1 MEQTESD
8 SSFVWE
14 LSILVVSEEHEQQI
28 VCSPSFFF
36 EFPRFE
42 SEDDVQDVL
51 FDEGCWFMHKVVQ
64 VSEDRTEALLFPT
77 SGQVEVKLTFREQE
91 KQVLCSE
98 FTRGLY
104 RLDPDQSLD
113 GFYHVDRQMSKGE
126 TDFTVL
132 WIKQNILQGVRHF
145 VPAEVLP
152 PSFVQMME
160 KFIRKG
166 RKIKFAPKKGMLDIT
181 FFDNRKPPALLLG
194 SSEGSIDP
202 STFLVQDLKME
213 LSKRNLSP
221 NGKKSELIRRLRNFV
236 PSDSRNVTM
245 SGSTLNDFEESVR
258 VKDEVETDETP
269 KGKQRKMVT
278 SNKTKVNSISQ
289 PVQKQVTPPRNV
301 QLKSVL
307 KGTTRSDYR
316 IKQYNPDDKR
326 YAKLVELNTR
336 RNITE
341 PPKLVYSVF
350 PSASL
355 SYTYFQLITCSSL
368 DQPY

>member
-1 MEQTESD
+1 
-8 SSFVWE
+8 
-14 LSILVVSEEHEQQI
+14 
-28 VCSPSFFF
+28 
-36 EFPRFE
+36 
-42 SEDDVQDVL
+42 
-51 FDEGCWFMHKVVQ
+51 
-64 VSEDRTEALLFPT
+64 
-77 SGQVEVKLTFREQE
+77 
-91 KQVLCSE
+91 
-98 FTRGLY
+98 
-104 RLDPDQSLD
+104 
-113 GFYHVDRQMSKGE
+113 
-126 TDFTVL
+126 
-132 WIKQNILQGVRHF
+132 
-145 VPAEVLP
+145 
-152 PSFVQMME
+152 
-160 KFIRKG
+160 
-166 RKIKFAPKKGMLDIT
+166 
-181 FFDNRKPPALLLG
+181 
-194 SSEGSIDP
+194 
-202 STFLVQDLKME
+202 ME

-341 PPKLVYSVF
+341 PPKLVYNKSPMEMPLKPLRKELLKRGLSTVGLKYQLARRLTLAIANEEVRD
-350 PSASL
+350 PSSIFETTKIGIGKTTNKRKLNQGDDVVEKRGEDVEGVDCCDENDLEVNYKFYNYVPCEILTFITPGSREDEKKIGMSGKCKKEGESGKGVANDGIRGGGVGMDLNSDCVHGNRNVDL
-355 SYTYFQLITCSSL
+355 MVIVVVVVAVVVVVVVVVLMLILTL
-368 DQPY
+368 RVL